1 MKYDIQQKIDMTK
14 ETIKTSMD
22 YFITDSLTKTYNEIF
37 LKEYLKNYINII
49 SYKKQVTN
57 VYLVVLHVDNIAK
70 INIKYSNKI
79 GDEAIVNLGY
89 LIRQIQSE
97 NDLLFKSKGPGYI
110 LLVHDFKGDNIK
122 EYVTNFQTEVKKA
135 NIFIESISIS
145 AAVTKLDEIDNGL
158 STEERVVK
166 FMDKAAQRIN
176 LTYEM
181 PNSSYVDRDNII
193 DRVSLGKIL
202 IAEPDLLALEIAKR
216 FFEKNQYKVVTV
228 SDGVNAVK
236 KANEQFFDAII
247 VDRYAYK
254 MDGITVK
261 QHLNESSINMNT
273 IYILTVQ
280 NKDVSIIKKANR
292 IDIDYV
298 ISKPIIFEEIL
309 GLIERNIKKRV
320 KT

>member
-22 YFITDSLTKTYNEIF
+22 SFIMDSLTKTYNEIF

-49 SYKKQVTN
+49 SYKKQITN
-57 VYLVVLHVDNIAK
+57 VYLVVLHVDNLAK

-79 GDEAIVNLGY
+79 GDETIVNLGY

-97 NDLLFKSKGPGYI
+97 DDLLFKSKGPGYI

-135 NIFIESISIS
+135 NIFIDSISIS
-145 AAVTKLDEIDNGL
+145 AAVTKLDEIDDSL
-158 STEERVVK
+158 PIEERVRK

-176 LTYEM
+176 LAYEM
-181 PNSSYVDRDNII
+181 PDRAFVDRDNII
-193 DRVSLGKIL
+193 DRISLGKIL
-202 IAEPDLLALEIAKR
+202 ITESDPLALEIAKR
-216 FFEKNQYKVVTV
+216 FFEKNQYKVITA
-228 SDGVNAVK
+228 SDGVSAVK

-254 MDGITVK
+254 TDGITVK

-280 NKDVSIIKKANR
+280 NKDVSIIEKANR
-292 IDIDYV
+292 IGIDYV

-309 GLIERNIKKRV
+309 GLIERNIKKRA